1 MSYAGQEVGYT
12 LPNFDRNSDL
22 KFCHCYFCCSAW
34 QFVPFRFVTQL
45 TACNGYLYFQLWLI
59 PSINSIRLEFNQCL
73 LWQLV
78 SYTIEKQTVINPSP
92 ICFTALQKHTDPVR
106 ILMTLTQISELLPF
120 LFVNVSPFS
129 PNLASP
135 TIFTLSLSYVRII
148 CTLSAL
154 IMKGR
159 FYNTIR
165 LFNFL
170 AIQEILIDLRERL
183 RFSKSINWYQTVT
196 YSEIK
201 AK

>member
-1 MSYAGQEVGYT
+1 
-12 LPNFDRNSDL
+12 
-22 KFCHCYFCCSAW
+22 
-34 QFVPFRFVTQL
+34 
-45 TACNGYLYFQLWLI
+45 
-59 PSINSIRLEFNQCL
+59 
-73 LWQLV
+73 V
-78 SYTIEKQTVINPSP
+78 S
-92 ICFTALQKHTDPVR
+92 
-106 ILMTLTQISELLPF
+106 
-120 LFVNVSPFS
+120 VSPFS
-129 PNLASP
+129 PNLANP
-135 TIFTLSLSYVRII
+135 TFFTLSLSYDRII

-183 RFSKSINWYQTVT
+183 RFLKRINWYQTVT